1 MNKNS
6 EYLPSTD
13 YGKGRYFFMDALARR
28 IMNMTQ
34 TEETLSDL
42 FSIAVETEDM
52 ELNRW
57 VRREASQIK
66 TVKAFDLVRKTY
78 ILGGRYSFDDY
89 MIACEW
95 NREPQARFYLPRRA
109 VLEGKHKI
117 VSQIQEFMDDPETL
131 YLGFSLPPGTG
142 KTTLIKFLLAYIA
155 GRDPQSM
162 NMYCSYSDA
171 MVKMMLDSE
180 KAILTDAT
188 EYCHNEIFP
197 NNGTPDIS
205 AEYKTISYRR
215 KGDFPTLGLASI
227 GGSVTG
233 RTRANKFL
241 ITDDLVKDGEMA
253 RSPER
258 LEKLYHDY
266 KDTLTTRMIGD
277 DVKEIQ
283 LGTIWSIHDP
293 ISRKKAEFEGDP
305 RYRFI
310 AIPVKDENGHS
321 NFYYDHQDR
330 YSDERIAEL
339 EKSLDP
345 VSFSCLYMQRGI
357 EREGL
362 ALPADELQYYNGVLP
377 DGEPDNVLFVCDV
390 AWGGGDSTSMPI
402 LYKYGDA
409 GFIDDV
415 LFDTG
420 AKDVTKPRVVGK
432 ILQHKCKMGRFEA
445 NNGGDEYAD
454 SITKTLKDE
463 HGYSCNITHKKAP
476 TTQGKAA
483 RIEQYVPDIKQYY
496 FRDRSCRSPEYNRFM
511 DEMTGFSFTSKNLHD
526 DAADSMAMLA
536 DYDTRGVKSVSA
548 TRRPF

>member
-1 MNKNS
+1 
-6 EYLPSTD
+6 
-13 YGKGRYFFMDALARR
+13 MDALARR

-42 FSIAVETEDM
+42 FSIVVETEDM

-57 VRREASQIK
+57 VRKEASQIK
-66 TVKAFDLVRKTY
+66 TIKAFDLVRKTY

-117 VSQIQEFMDDPETL
+117 VSQIQEFIDDPEAL

-155 GRDPQSM
+155 GKYPKSM
-162 NMYCSYSDA
+162 NMYCSYSDG

-180 KAILTDAT
+180 KAILTDT
-188 EYCHNEIFP
+188 MEYCHNEIFP
-197 NNGTPDIS
+197 DNGTPDIS
-205 AEYKTISYRR
+205 AEYKTVSYRR

-277 DVKEIQ
+277 EVKEIQ

-293 ISRKKAEFEGDP
+293 ISRKKAEHEGDP

-321 NFYYDHQDR
+321 NFYYDHPDR

-339 EKSLDP
+339 EKNLDP

-454 SITKTLKDE
+454 SISKMLKEE

-476 TTQGKAA
+476 TTQGKSA
-483 RIEQYVPDIKQYY
+483 RIEQYAPDIKKYY
-496 FRDRSCRSPEYNRFM
+496 FRDRSCRSQEYNKFM

-536 DYDTRGVKSVSA
+536 DYDGRGVKCVSA
-548 TRRPF
+548 TKRPF

>member
-1 MNKNS
+1 MPLS
-6 EYLPSTD
+6 IVI
-13 YGKGRYFFMDALARR
+13 YGKGGFFMDALARR

-57 VRREASQIK
+57 VRKEASQIK
-66 TVKAFDLVRKTY
+66 TLKAFDLVRKTY

-162 NMYCSYSDA
+162 NIYCSYSDG

-180 KAILTDAT
+180 KAILTDTT

-197 NNGTPDIS
+197 DSGTPDIS

-241 ITDDLVKDGEMA
+241 VSDDLVKDGEMA

-266 KDTLTTRMIGD
+266 KDTLTTRKIGD
-277 DVKEIQ
+277 NVKEIQ

-454 SITKTLKDE
+454 SISKTLKDE

-483 RIEQYVPDIKQYY
+483 RIEQYAPDIKRYY
-496 FRDRSCRSPEYNRFM
+496 FRDRSCRSPEYNKFM

-548 TRRPF
+548 THRPF

>member
-6 EYLPSTD
+6 EYLSSTD
-13 YGKGRYFFMDALARR
+13 YGKGRYFFMDSLARR

-57 VRREASQIK
+57 VRKEASQIK
-66 TVKAFDLVRKTY
+66 TLNAFDLVRKTY

-162 NMYCSYSDA
+162 NIYCSYSDG

-180 KAILTDAT
+180 KAILTDTT

-197 NNGTPDIS
+197 DSGTPDIS

-241 ITDDLVKDGEMA
+241 VSDDLVKDGEMA

-266 KDTLTTRMIGD
+266 KDTLTTRKIGD
-277 DVKEIQ
+277 NVKEIQ

-454 SITKTLKDE
+454 SISKTLKDE

-483 RIEQYVPDIKQYY
+483 RIEQYAPDIKRYY
-496 FRDRSCRSPEYNRFM
+496 FRDRSCRSPEYNKFM

-548 TRRPF
+548 THRPF